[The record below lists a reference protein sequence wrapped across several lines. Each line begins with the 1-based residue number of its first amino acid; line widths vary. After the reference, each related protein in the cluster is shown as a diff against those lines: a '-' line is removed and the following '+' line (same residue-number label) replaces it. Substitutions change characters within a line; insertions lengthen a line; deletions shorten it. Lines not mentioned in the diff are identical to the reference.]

1 MAIRFLE
8 LSALA
13 TAAIPGLDVVEASD
27 APFSEAEF
35 DSALVRE
42 RSGRLLLVRAPRT
55 PDAAREQ
62 RAEARAI
69 AAMTPGVRS
78 RLPFEV
84 PTMVGLAPDADAQGA
99 AAQTPQVAVSVFI
112 AGRAP
117 EDPELS
123 PGSPLLRELGEAI
136 AAVHALPREFA
147 IEAGLPQRSAGDA
160 REGASRLVMKAKGTG
175 RLPAVLERRWLAA
188 IDDPTLWQ
196 FQPCVSHGGLDL
208 DSFLEDAGRLA
219 SIIDWSDLRIGDPA
233 RDLRWATSIA
243 PAASREVF
251 EAYGEARG
259 AGVDRQLRQRANLYA
274 ELELARWLDHAV
286 ALDDAGMIEDA
297 ERLLDELV
305 SRVRQAAGAPLV
317 HETLPV
323 LDLEEVRDLLR
334 DAKGIR
340 EQQRP
345 ANPNAT
351 GPVRPA
357 GGESAQ
363 LRSDADEAV
372 HGDEHEHDLD
382 EVLRDG
388 EAEADGQGDE
398 RDGGREG
405 APAASEADS
414 DEDALPDADFL
425 RDDERPE
432 GSR

>member
-112 AGRAP
+112 PGRAP

-233 RDLRWATSIA
+233 RDLEAVRLCAVDG
-243 PAASREVF
+243 RE
-251 EAYGEARG
+251 RG
-259 AGVDRQLRQRANLYA
+259 DAIPCVDGPGQAGPGDRVRVGGPGQRPGVDLRHDR
-274 ELELARWLDHAV
+274 LDPV
-286 ALDDAGMIEDA
+286 RRGG
-297 ERLLDELV
+297 V
-305 SRVRQAAGAPLV
+305 RVTHRRG
-317 HETLPV
+317 HEPT
-323 LDLEEVRDLLR
+323 RH
-334 DAKGIR
+334 
-340 EQQRP
+340 
-345 ANPNAT
+345 
-351 GPVRPA
+351 RPA
-357 GGESAQ
+357 G
-363 LRSDADEAV
+363 
-372 HGDEHEHDLD
+372 EHRQE
-382 EVLRDG
+382 
-388 EAEADGQGDE
+388 
-398 RDGGREG
+398 
-405 APAASEADS
+405 
-414 DEDALPDADFL
+414 
-425 RDDERPE
+425 
-432 GSR
+432 